1 MMKLKRIVTVAMFML
16 GVAGLAA
23 AQTLPV
29 PEIDPGTGMN
39 AIALLAGAA
48 LVIRAGL
55 KK

>member
-1 MMKLKRIVTVAMFML
+1 MKSRIAAVAMFML
-16 GVAGLAA
+16 GVAGFAA
-23 AQTLPV
+23 AQNQGV